1 MSYQIAS
8 DLCYFGTVNPNIR
21 EAITALLAGEH
32 ATACQLLATS
42 FIDTKEELDREQVA
56 ALYAAEEND
65 RQIAVLREQ
74 RDEAIADAKHQ
85 RAAAEAMA
93 ARAEDAEE
101 MAAAMAAR
109 AEVAEE
115 QLDAAHEENR
125 VLSCQNYS
133 LSTQLDENEEELLEL
148 KAAKKSRK
156 AIWGGGVVPLY
167 EDDDEEEETTYICPA
182 ETAKEAEFKPMEFA
196 PNGCLVGCDLC
207 AANGAEGEDD
217 DIDRSELEDDMEMV
231 NLCDPSHD
239 LLTSF
244 YADGRPF
251 CPEKLL
257 IFRKSMTS

>member
-8 DLCYFGTVNPNIR
+8 DLCYFGTVNPKIR

-32 ATACQLLATS
+32 ATACELLATC

-56 ALYAAEEND
+56 ALYNAEEND
-65 RQIAVLREQ
+65 RQIAILREQ

-85 RAAAEAMA
+85 KAAADALKVRAEAAEA
-93 ARAEDAEE
+93 

-125 VLSCQNYS
+125 VLWCQNYS

-148 KAAKKSRK
+148 KQQLEAAKKSRK

-167 EDDDEEEETTYICPA
+167 EDDDEEETTYICPA
-182 ETAKEAEFKPMEFA
+182 ETFKPLEFA

-207 AANGAEGEDD
+207 AANGAEGEND

-231 NLCDPSHD
+231 ATC
-239 LLTSF
+239 
-244 YADGRPF
+244 YADGQPF
-251 CPEKLL
+251 CPEKPL
-257 IFRKSMTS
+257 IFHKSMTS